1 MDSMKTTVSILMIA
15 FEFALMLWAIHEGRM
30 LWRESGRK
38 R

>member
-1 MDSMKTTVSILMIA
+1 MKTTISILMIVC
-15 FEFALMLWAIHEGRM
+15 EFALMLWAIHEGRA